1 MKNKKSLIIV
11 FTALTLCVF
20 VISAILIIK
29 KNGNSD
35 PAETEDSAESTDGAD
50 ETKNE
55 DTDSIPYVESDR
67 KALFCVDLEYIE
79 PEIRKEKFKS
89 IYGFDVDIYLD
100 DKRLKEEGIP
110 LILGRDYV
118 EGDEYSKE
126 VLEAV
131 EAVRSDYS
139 AVRESIR
146 TERQYK
152 IIEDC
157 DCDPDDVYKMDYF
170 LQIYADESMVE
181 KLNAHEYVSSV
192 IFWEDLS
199 SAQVQH

>member
-11 FTALTLCVF
+11 FTALILCVF

-50 ETKNE
+50 EAKNE

-67 KALFCVDLEYIE
+67 KALFYVDLEYIE

-199 SAQVQH
+199 SAQVKH